1 MQDEHVTIV
10 QLTRS
15 GAHDQWFSEIT
26 DAVSS
31 TPTGSHVHVVFPPEY
46 DFWDFV
52 IANIGGCSGVTMTSI
67 PQIYDSVSVFNAAA
81 LALAPSGRPWTW
93 SKHRSGRRRP
103 ATALRARLGRLQ
115 PT

>member
-1 MQDEHVTIV
+1 MLDEHVTIV

-15 GAHDQWFSEIT
+15 GAHDRWTGEIRN
-26 DAVSS
+26 AVES
-31 TPTGSHVHVVFPPEY
+31 TASGSHLHVIFPPEH

-52 IANIGGCSGVTMTSI
+52 IANLGGYSGVTMPSVPKVYDT
-67 PQIYDSVSVFNAAA
+67 DSVFEATARA
-81 LALAPSGRPWTW
+81 LAASGRPWTW

-115 PT
+115 PR